1 MNPTLY
7 ASIDTV
13 VAYTDEDGTVT
24 CESCAWQIDKE
35 ELTPVFND
43 ENADGLQCDTC
54 DCWVNGVAR
63 LEDTPVSVVLVDA
76 WGNET
81 TVSVEVQ
88 TPMLG
93 GWICHSDQREEWNT
107 ECWTIIERFVEDA
120 LTVAETWTGDLVQ
133 GRKTRGGGYG
143 VTEWTATVY
152 LEDAFAEDVESTVA
166 RVVAALTA

>member
-1 MNPTLY
+1 MNHTLY
-7 ASIDTV
+7 ARIDTV
-13 VAYTDEDGTVT
+13 VAYTNEDSTVT
-24 CESCAWQIDKE
+24 CESCAWELDKE

-63 LEDTPVSVVLVDA
+63 LADTPVAVVLVDA

-81 TVSVEVQ
+81 TVNIEVQ

-93 GWICHSDQREEWNT
+93 GWICHSYQREEWDT

-133 GRKTRGGGYG
+133 GHKVRGGYG